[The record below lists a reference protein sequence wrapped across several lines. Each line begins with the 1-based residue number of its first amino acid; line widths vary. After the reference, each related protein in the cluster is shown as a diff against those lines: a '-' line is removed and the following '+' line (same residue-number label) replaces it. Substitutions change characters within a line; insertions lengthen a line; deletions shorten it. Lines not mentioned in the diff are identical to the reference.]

1 MIYLITGIPGSG
13 KTLYAVSTLIQSL
26 MKDSFVSDSGETIK
40 RRLVV
45 DGIPALALPHEFLSK
60 TVVTEKAITV
70 EDGGSGVGNWW
81 DWCQPGDVIVVDEC
95 QRIWR
100 PRAMGAKPPQMV
112 TELEMHR
119 HRGVDFVI
127 ITQSPMLIDQNVRRL
142 VGRHQHVR
150 RLFGLKR
157 ALIYDWDGCQSD
169 VHRVSSASKTLWSY
183 PKDAFKLYK
192 SAELHTKQK
201 QKFPVW
207 AALPVLAI
215 IGGVAVGP
223 RAYATLSGAM
233 TGKGIAVG
241 ASQVE
246 GKDKK
251 TASAT
256 NAQPVAPVAPVAPAS
271 QVTVVQSDQSN
282 FLETGGEK
290 KPVFA
295 GCVKSAIKCRC
306 YDTSGVVLPE
316 DLKMCGEHVAGSGLP
331 PAKLP
336 GSIPVLNAEASRL
349 DQAASDG
356 AALASMRP
364 PEKKSYY

>member
-26 MKDSFVSDSGETIK
+26 MKDSFVTDAGDTIK

-60 TVVTEKAITV
+60 TVVTEKSITV

-81 DWCQPGDVIVVDEC
+81 EWCQPGDVIVVDEC

-169 VHRVSSASKTLWSY
+169 VHRVASASKTMWSY

-207 AALPVLAI
+207 VLLPIVALV
-215 IGGVAVGP
+215 GGVAVGP
-223 RAYATLSGAM
+223 QAYASLSGAM
-233 TGKGIAVG
+233 TGKGVSGKSSPSVVA
-241 ASQVE
+241 ASP
-246 GKDKK
+246 
-251 TASAT
+251 
-256 NAQPVAPVAPVAPAS
+256 PVAAAAASAPAS
-271 QVTVVQSDQSN
+271 APVLLQGDALPVVDAV
-282 FLETGGEK
+282 E
-290 KPVFA
+290 KPVIVLS
-295 GCVKSAIKCRC
+295 GCVKSSTKCTC
-306 YDTSGVVLPE
+306 YDTTGAAMPDDPE
-316 DLKMCGEHVAGSGLP
+316 QCLNHVGGGKSAVQM
-331 PAKLP
+331 A
-336 GSIPVLNAEASRL
+336 IPDYVPELNAPAL
-349 DQAASDG
+349 DLVRSHEDG
-356 AALASMRP
+356 TVLASMRP
-364 PEKKSYY
+364 RSSGGSGFR

>member
-26 MKDSFVSDSGETIK
+26 MKDSFVTESGEIIK

-60 TVVTEKAITV
+60 TVVTEKSITV
-70 EDGGSGVGNWW
+70 EDEGSGVGNWW
-81 DWCQPGDVIVVDEC
+81 EWCQPGDVIVVDEC

-157 ALIYDWDGCQSD
+157 ALIYDWDGCQAD
-169 VHRVSSASKTLWSY
+169 VHRVSSASKTMWSY

-207 AALPVLAI
+207 ALLPVLAI
-215 IGGVAVGP
+215 VGGVLVGP

-233 TGKGIAVG
+233 TGKGITTAT
-241 ASQVE
+241 
-246 GKDKK
+246 KK
-251 TASAT
+251 EADTKTQTVVNVPSTAPNVTASAP
-256 NAQPVAPVAPVAPAS
+256 N
-271 QVTVVQSDQSN
+271 VVQPD
-282 FLETGGEK
+282 ETTLPNEVQ
-290 KPVFA
+290 KPVSFLS
-295 GCVKSAIKCRC
+295 GCVKSATKCKC
-306 YDTSGVVLPE
+306 YDTSGASMPDDLEACMLHVGGDSVMSKKPLPDHIQ
-316 DLKMCGEHVAGSGLP
+316 DLDALARHAQVAHDDSL
-331 PAKLP
+331 
-336 GSIPVLNAEASRL
+336 V
-349 DQAASDG
+349 
-356 AALASMRP
+356 LASMRRL
-364 PEKKSYY
+364 SVVGR